1 MAIVSVN
8 LKLLS
13 HKRTALKKDEKERV
27 LNDICDSKFSYE
39 GCHHWR
45 RYRWIK

>member
-13 HKRTALKKDEKERV
+13 HKRTALKKDEKGTGFERH
-27 LNDICDSKFSYE
+27 L
-39 GCHHWR
+39 
-45 RYRWIK
+45 